1 MPTYTVYSAPG
12 AFTADQEQ
20 RIARAITE
28 AHAHATGAPRYY
40 VQVIMGAGENC
51 RRFVGGKPSQ
61 QQMWIR
67 GDIRA
72 GRTDEQL
79 KELMMEIVQRT
90 AKAAKMDEEDIWID
104 LNEIRPAAI
113 LKYRTVF
120 PPAGQESLW
129 YERLSDHLKEKIKT
143 ME

>member
-1 MPTYTVYSAPG
+1 M
-12 AFTADQEQ
+12 
-20 RIARAITE
+20 
-28 AHAHATGAPRYY
+28 
-40 VQVIMGAGENC
+40 QVIMGAGENC

-67 GDIRA
+67 GDIR
-72 GRTDEQL
+72 
-79 KELMMEIVQRT
+79 
-90 AKAAKMDEEDIWID
+90 
-104 LNEIRPAAI
+104 PAAI

-129 YERLSDHLKEKIKT
+129 YEQLSDHLKEKIKT